1 MKVMNILK
9 AIADYAKKQKY
20 LTKSLRRSL
29 YILLVFSITFVIAI
43 ATPQVLQSI
52 AQESRF
58 SLRILHTNDHHAHLE
73 PVKSG
78 DRLLGGIAR
87 RRTLVDQI
95 RAESRTNQEPLLLL
109 DAGDIFQG
117 TLYFNQYLGQADL
130 DFYNALAYDAGTIG
144 NHEFDR
150 GQQVLADFLDKA
162 KFPLISA
169 NLDIAPTSPLY
180 GKIRPWQILDVKGEK
195 IGIFGLTTPD
205 TAILSS
211 VGEGVKFTD
220 PIAAART
227 SVRDLKQ
234 QGINKIIALTHI
246 GFENDVT
253 LAQQVPDI
261 DIIVGAHSHT
271 PVGNIP
277 NANYPYPLVEKNGTK
292 EPVLVVTDWEW
303 GKYLGDLSVSFDRGG
318 KLITWA
324 GKPHTID
331 ASITPNREFETKLKA
346 YSAPIEALRQ
356 KIIGKSLTP
365 LDGDR
370 IKLRTSETSI
380 GNLIADGI
388 LAKTKGDRVQAVII
402 NAGGIR
408 NGLPM
413 GDITMGNVLEVLP
426 FGNTI
431 TRVELTGKQLKA
443 ALEHGV
449 SAAEQEEG
457 RFPQVAG
464 IRFVWDLKLPVGK
477 RVTKVEVKDESGNF
491 QLLNPQTM
499 YRVATNNFLASG
511 GDGYSAFAEGKN
523 LLETGYLLSDAIA
536 EYISTSSPLQVKIE
550 NRIVR
555 QDN

>member
-1 MKVMNILK
+1 MIVKARNSLK
-9 AIADYAKKQKY
+9 ALANHFRTSNQI
-20 LTKSLRRSL
+20 RRL
-29 YILLVFSITFVIAI
+29 FYIFAAFSITFFIAI
-43 ATPQVLQSI
+43 ASPAILN

-73 PVKSG
+73 PVKFG

-95 RAESRTNQEPLLLL
+95 RAESKTNQEPLLLL

-130 DFYNALAYDAGTIG
+130 DFYNALAYDASTIG

-150 GQQVLADFLDKA
+150 GQQVLADFIAKA
-162 KFPLISA
+162 KFPIISA
-169 NLDIAPTSPLY
+169 NLDIAPESPLY

-195 IGIFGLTTPD
+195 IGVFGLTTPD
-205 TAILSS
+205 TAILAS
-211 VGEGVKFTD
+211 VGDGVKFTD

-227 SVRDLKQ
+227 SVSALKQ
-234 QGINKIIALTHI
+234 QGINKIVALTHI
-246 GFENDVT
+246 GFENDVV
-253 LAQQVPDI
+253 LAQKVHDI
-261 DIIVGAHSHT
+261 DIIIGAHSHT

-277 NANYPYPLVEKNGTK
+277 NANHPYPLVEKNGTK

-303 GKYLGDLSVSFDRGG
+303 GKYLGDLSVSFDRNG
-318 KLITWA
+318 KLIAWA
-324 GKPHTID
+324 GKPHALD
-331 ASITPNREFETKLKA
+331 ASIKPNQEFENKLKA
-346 YSAPIEALRQ
+346 YAAPIEALRQ
-356 KIIGKSLTP
+356 KIIGKSLVA

-370 IKLRTSETSI
+370 IKLRTSETSL
-380 GNLIADGI
+380 GNLIADAI
-388 LAKTKGDRVQAVII
+388 LAKTKGDRVQVALI

-408 NGLPM
+408 NGLPL
-413 GDITMGNVLEVLP
+413 GNIAMGNVLEALP

-431 TRVELTGKQLKA
+431 TRVELTGKQLKE
-443 ALEHGV
+443 ALESGV
-449 SAAEQEEG
+449 SMAEKEEG

-464 IRFVWDLKLPVGK
+464 IRFVWDVKLPAGK
-477 RVTKVEVKDESGNF
+477 RVTKIEVKDVSGDF
-491 QLLNPQTM
+491 QLLNPQGI

-511 GDGYSAFAEGKN
+511 GDGYRTFAEGKN

-536 EYISTSSPLQVKIE
+536 EYISTNSPLQPKIE

-555 QDN
+555 Q

>member
-1 MKVMNILK
+1 MKAKNSLK
-9 AIADYAKKQKY
+9 AIANY
-20 LTKSLRRSL
+20 LKPKPQMRRSFQ
-29 YILLVFSITFVIAI
+29 IFVAFVITFLIAVSP
-43 ATPQVLQSI
+43 ALLNVV

-73 PVKSG
+73 PVKYG

-87 RRTLVDQI
+87 RRTLIDQI
-95 RAESRTNQEPLLLL
+95 RAENKTNQEPLLLL

-150 GQQVLADFLDKA
+150 GQQVLADFIAKA
-162 KFPLISA
+162 KFPIISA
-169 NLDIAPTSPLY
+169 NLDIAPESPLY
-180 GKIRPWQILDVKGEK
+180 GKVHPWHVLNIKGEK
-195 IGIFGLTTPD
+195 IGLFGLTTPD

-211 VGEGVKFTD
+211 VGDGVKFTD

-227 SVRDLKQ
+227 SVQSLKQ

-246 GFENDVT
+246 GFENDVV
-253 LAQQVPDI
+253 LAQKVPDI
-261 DIIVGAHSHT
+261 DIIIGAHSHT

-277 NANYPYPLVEKNGTK
+277 NANHPYPLVEKNGTK

-303 GKYLGDLSVSFDRGG
+303 GKYLGDLSVSFDRTG
-318 KLITWA
+318 KLIAWA
-324 GKPHTID
+324 GKPHALD
-331 ASITPNREFETKLKA
+331 ARIKPNQEFADKLKA
-346 YSAPIEALRQ
+346 YAAPIEALRQ
-356 KIIGKSLTP
+356 KIIGKSLVA

-370 IKLRTSETSI
+370 VKMRTSETAL
-380 GNLIADGI
+380 GNLIADAI
-388 LAKTKGDRVQAVII
+388 LAKTKGDRVQVALI

-408 NGLPM
+408 NGFPL
-413 GDITMGNVLEVLP
+413 DNITMGNVLEALP

-431 TRVELTGKQLKA
+431 TRVELTGKQLKE
-443 ALEHGV
+443 ALESGV
-449 SAAEQEEG
+449 SMAEQEEG

-464 IRFVWDLKLPVGK
+464 VRFIWDAKLPAGK
-477 RVTKVEVKDESGNF
+477 RVTKVEVKDDSGKF
-491 QLLNPQTM
+491 QLVNPNAI
-499 YRVATNNFLASG
+499 YKVATNNFLASG
-511 GDGYSAFAEGKN
+511 GDGYRTFAEGKN

-536 EYISTSSPLQVKIE
+536 EYISASSPLQVTIE

-555 QDN
+555 Q